1 MGWDGIDSPPLIS
14 PFLVA
19 LLFLFFAASCDSFI
33 NAFRRYR
40 AFLPALLALLALLC
54 FLSSYFALVFV
65 KILLHILELRVSFSV
80 SLHTLLLLSAT
91 SLLAILSF
99 LGVFSLSLSLSDF
112 GSETEE
118 FSYFVGSSLSLFVCF
133 AFVFFVVVWL
143 CWSCGCFSEVFLFL
157 FLSFFLSACVCLSCI
172 LECHSKRKKKK
183 KKEGGGGLIRRRG
196 VLVG

>member
-99 LGVFSLSLSLSDF
+99 LGVFSLSLSLSRIL
-112 GSETEE
+112 
-118 FSYFVGSSLSLFVCF
+118 VQKQKSSPTLLEAPCLCLFV
-133 AFVFFVVVWL
+133 L
-143 CWSCGCFSEVFLFL
+143 LL
-157 FLSFFLSACVCLSCI
+157 FFLLLCGFAGVVAALVKFFFFFFI